1 MKSWSKFQFFHQN
14 WHFRRVTSARGRS
27 NYNMIKVNH
36 SDCPRTSQPYG
47 WLRSS
52 LLNVPTVLAVD
63 RQPPHAPI
71 HGLSL
76 IIVANDD
83 SRFAPGG
90 DDAYYRND
98 PVKYD
103 LNSTTARQPILMQCA
118 VQ

>member
-1 MKSWSKFQFFHQN
+1 MVEPLRLSTYLPTLRLVAIIVA
-14 WHFRRVTSARGRS
+14 RR
-27 NYNMIKVNH
+27 
-36 SDCPRTSQPYG
+36 SDCI
-47 WLRSS
+47 
-52 LLNVPTVLAVD
+52 AVD

-103 LNSTTARQPILMQCA
+103 LNLNAAHQPILMQCA